1 MLSASPVIS
10 QEELNQFA
18 WGVSP
23 QWDVECD
30 HLLHAAVSQLTDRK
44 EPHNHVVLI
53 LDKVGLIPMKS
64 QVKLK
69 RTLCQCCAFCWFCE
83 KM

>member
-10 QEELNQFA
+10 QEDLKQFA

-23 QWDVECD
+23 QRDVECD

-53 LDKVGLIPMKS
+53 LDKVGLIPLKS
-64 QVKLK
+64 HVKLK
-69 RTLCQCCAFCWFCE
+69 RTLYQCCAFC
-83 KM
+83 